1 MRATTAA
8 ATAIEIVDK
17 RSFERTA
24 TSLTGKMFVP
34 AEERTVDCGIVD
46 ISAGG
51 AGITCL
57 EMPPLETYVVLYI
70 DTFGR
75 FEAVVTRVIGG
86 VLGLR
91 FVCSDAKRKRLVD
104 QLTLSVGGEA
114 ADRPV
119 LRKERRVRVSPISF
133 FTRISGDRIGCEVI
147 DISLTGASLKTD
159 TRPPIGEMILIGQM
173 AARVVRQHDQGV
185 GITFATTS

>member
-1 MRATTAA
+1 
-8 ATAIEIVDK
+8 
-17 RSFERTA
+17 
-24 TSLTGKMFVP
+24 
-34 AEERTVDCGIVD
+34 
-46 ISAGG
+46 
-51 AGITCL
+51 
-57 EMPPLETYVVLYI
+57 VLYI

>member
-104 QLTLSVGGEA
+104 QLTQSVGGEA

>member
-104 QLTLSVGGEA
+104 QLTLSVGSEA